1 MLMSKR
7 IATKRETMIHKT
19 IDRKLKIEK
28 HPTG

>member
-7 IATKRETMIHKT
+7 KATKRETMIHKT